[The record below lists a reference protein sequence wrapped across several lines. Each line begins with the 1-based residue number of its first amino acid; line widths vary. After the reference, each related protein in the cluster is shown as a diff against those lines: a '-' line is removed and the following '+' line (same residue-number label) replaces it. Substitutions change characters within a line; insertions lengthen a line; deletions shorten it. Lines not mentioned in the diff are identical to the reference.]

1 MISFFLIT
9 PLGFFMGMFF
19 PTGMKLLRMANLSL
33 IIPKMWAVNGIGSV
47 LGATL
52 SISISISYGF
62 SYAILL
68 GGVTYLFIVV
78 MAVAIR
84 SRTLQIR
91 GGKRF
96 DERKVPGFTP
106 IPVRSS
112 HFENSREPVSL

>member
-1 MISFFLIT
+1 
-9 PLGFFMGMFF
+9 MGMLF
-19 PTGMKLLRMANLSL
+19 PTGMKLLRKANLSS

-68 GGVTYLFIVV
+68 GGMTYLFIVV

-84 SRTLQIR
+84 SRMFQFR
-91 GGKRF
+91 GRKRF
-96 DERKVPGFTP
+96 AVKKVPAFAP

-112 HFENSREPVSL
+112 HLESNREPVSLEQIYNTD